1 MPAFTS
7 PMKFTALLLASLSV
21 APAALAQD
29 ARPPSAVSVVAVQPE
44 AIPILNDLPGRIA
57 PTRIAEV
64 RSRVS
69 GIVLER
75 VFKQGSFVKEGD
87 VLFRIDP
94 AQFQAQLAS
103 AKATLQRA
111 QAVQVQARQTAER
124 QKQLRQREVA
134 SGQSFDNAVASLA
147 QADADV
153 AIAQASLVTAK
164 LNLDYTEIKAPISG
178 RIGRALITEGAL
190 VSAQGAD
197 ALATIQQID
206 PVYADFTQSA
216 NDVLALKRALKAGA
230 LKDTDP
236 DTAPVR
242 LMFDDGTA
250 YGPVGR
256 LLFLESA
263 VDATTGQI
271 TLRGEFPNPDG
282 DLLPGMYVR
291 VQIEQG
297 VQQNALA
304 VPQQAIQ
311 RSSGGDAQIYVVN
324 DKNMAEL
331 KNVRLGRSIGD
342 RWVVQ
347 DGLKPGDKVIV
358 EGFQKIGP
366 GAPVAPEAWKQALG
380 TQPTAGQPRTSV
392 D

>member
-1 MPAFTS
+1 MPPFAS
-7 PMKFTALLLASLSV
+7 SMKFTAILLASLSI
-21 APAALAQD
+21 ASGALAQN

-75 VFKQGSFVKEGD
+75 IFKQGSFVKEGD
-87 VLFRIDP
+87 VLFRVDP
-94 AQFQAQLAS
+94 AQFQAQYAS

-190 VSAQGAD
+190 VSAQGVD

-216 NDVLALKRALKAGA
+216 NDVLALKRALKVGA
-230 LKDTDP
+230 LTDSDP
-236 DTAPVR
+236 SAAPVR
-242 LMFDDGTA
+242 LTFDDGTV

-256 LLFLESA
+256 LLFLEAA
-263 VDATTGQI
+263 VDSTTGQI

-311 RSSGGDAQIYVVN
+311 RSSGGEAQIYIVN

-347 DGLKPGDKVIV
+347 EGLKAGDKVIV

-366 GAPVAPEAWKQALG
+366 GAPVAPEAWKQAS
-380 TQPTAGQPRTSV
+380 TEPTADQPRPSV

>member
-1 MPAFTS
+1 MPVLTS
-7 PMKFTALLLASLSV
+7 PLKFTALLLAGLSI
-21 APAALAQD
+21 APLALAQG
-29 ARPPSAVSVVAVQPE
+29 RPPSAVSVVEVQPE

-75 VFKQGSFVKEGD
+75 VFKQGSYVKEGD

-94 AQFQAQLAS
+94 AQFQAQYAS

-111 QAVQVQARQTAER
+111 QAVQIQARQTAER

-153 AIAQASLVTAK
+153 GIAQASLVTAK

-197 ALATIQQID
+197 ALATIQQIN

-216 NDVLALKRALKAGA
+216 NEVLALKRALKTGA
-230 LKDTDP
+230 LTDADP

-242 LMFDDGTA
+242 LMFDDGTP
-250 YGPVGR
+250 YGHTGR

-263 VDATTGQI
+263 VDSTTGQI

-311 RSSGGDAQIYVVN
+311 RSSGGEAQIYVV
-324 DKNMAEL
+324 DEKNTAAL
-331 KNVRLGRSIGD
+331 KSVRLGRSIGD
-342 RWVVQ
+342 RWVVNE
-347 DGLKPGDKVIV
+347 GLKAGDKVIV

-366 GAPVAPEAWKQALG
+366 GAPVAPEAWKQALK
-380 TQPTAGQPRTSV
+380 TQPAAGQSRPSV

>member
-7 PMKFTALLLASLSV
+7 PLKFTALLLAGLSI
-21 APAALAQD
+21 APLALAQG
-29 ARPPSAVSVVAVQPE
+29 RPPSAVSVVVVQPE

-75 VFKQGSFVKEGD
+75 VFKQGSYVKEGD

-94 AQFQAQLAS
+94 AQFQAQYAS

-230 LKDTDP
+230 LTDADP
-236 DTAPVR
+236 DAAPVR
-242 LMFDDGTA
+242 LMFDDGAA

-311 RSSGGDAQIYVVN
+311 RGNGGEAQIYVVD
-324 DKNMAEL
+324 DKNTAAL

-347 DGLKPGDKVIV
+347 EGLQAGDKVIV

-380 TQPTAGQPRTSV
+380 ATPAGQPRTSV

>member
-1 MPAFTS
+1 MTS
-7 PMKFTALLLASLSV
+7 PMKFTALLLAGLSL
-21 APAALAQD
+21 APLALAQG
-29 ARPPSAVSVVAVQPE
+29 RPPSHVSVIEVRPE
-44 AIPILNDLPGRIA
+44 AVPILNDLPGRIA

-64 RSRVS
+64 RPRVG

-75 VFKQGSFVKEGD
+75 VFKQGSYVKEGD

-111 QAVQVQARQTAER
+111 QAVQIQARQTAER

-216 NDVLALKRALKAGA
+216 NEVLALKRALKAGA
-230 LKDTDP
+230 LTDADP
-236 DTAPVR
+236 ETAPVR

-250 YGPVGR
+250 YGHNGR

-311 RSSGGDAQIYVVN
+311 RSNGGEAQIYVV
-324 DKNMAEL
+324 DEKNTAAL

-366 GAPVAPEAWKQALG
+366 GAPVAAEAWKQALNS
-380 TQPTAGQPRTSV
+380 QPTADKPRTSV